1 MYFPIV
7 RIFFCF
13 FSLYAVYLY
22 CTLMYQNCNYISA
35 SNYLKN
41 KLKIGLFG
49 EIQNINY
56 YNMFKAFPVN
66 LAFIQKSP

>member
-1 MYFPIV
+1 
-7 RIFFCF
+7 
-13 FSLYAVYLY
+13 
-22 CTLMYQNCNYISA
+22 MYQNCNYISA